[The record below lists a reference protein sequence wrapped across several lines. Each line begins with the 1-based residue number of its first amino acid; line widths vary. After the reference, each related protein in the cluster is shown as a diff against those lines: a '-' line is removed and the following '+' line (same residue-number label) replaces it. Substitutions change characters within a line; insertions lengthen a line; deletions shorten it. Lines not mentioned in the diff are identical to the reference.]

1 MPAKIVETNPRAFNR
16 IDMDPITL
24 DIIENAMLTTRYEMD
39 AVLFRTAMSPGIREQ
54 HDEFPMIANLE
65 GKMVVGQFGSFI
77 HGFKE
82 AYDGTIE
89 EGDMFLTTDPY
100 TCNGAVS
107 HINDWLMLR
116 PIFKDGRLIA
126 YAAMFGHMT
135 DVGGKVPGSLPTDA
149 RDIFEEGI
157 RVPPTKIYK
166 NDELQEDVLN
176 LIMHNCRLP
185 HWNRSDFNALVA
197 AIRTAEKRVIELSE
211 RFGDDVFYSALDE
224 LLERNKRAMA
234 TLIKTTV
241 PTEKQ
246 YFEDYVCDDGL
257 GMGPYKIK
265 CSMWREGSKVK
276 FDFEG
281 TDPQSISS
289 INFYL
294 NEEMFKMFCGVY
306 MIMVFDPQ
314 IMFNDGFYDLMEV
327 NIPEGTLLKPKAP
340 AALSCR
346 THALG
351 RIFDVL
357 GGLLGKGNPD
367 FLCGA
372 GFSDSPHFMYSG
384 YDKNGEWY
392 QLYSIGFGGIPGK
405 PFGDGPDGHSLWP
418 SFTNVP
424 NEFLESYFPLRIEV
438 YETIPDS
445 GGPGFHRGGNG
456 LSMGYRFLEPGEI
469 SIHDDRWLTYPWGV
483 NGGHP
488 GERSEKILHRADGT
502 VEKLPSKCDRIV
514 VKENDLLYFNTWG
527 GGGCGD
533 PLQRPAE
540 RVAFDVEA
548 GLVTKKGARRYGVVL
563 DANGVVNEKR
573 TEALRKKMAKAR
585 GKPKM
590 FDFGGPIKELKQRCK
605 RETGLA
611 PPRQPE
617 FQTWVTAS
625 SDAAPAKK
633 TKKKKK
639 KKAAAKK
646 RRKAA

>member
-1 MPAKIVETNPRAFNR
+1 MPAKIVESNPRPFKR
-16 IDMDPITL
+16 IKMDPITL
-24 DIIENAMLTTRYEMD
+24 DIIENAMVNARYEMD

-77 HGFKE
+77 YGFKE
-82 AYDGTIE
+82 AYGGTIE

-100 TCNGAVS
+100 SCNGAIS
-107 HINDWLMLR
+107 HINDWLLLR

-149 RDIFEEGI
+149 REIFEEGI
-157 RVPPTKIYK
+157 RIPPTKIYK
-166 NDELQEDVLN
+166 NDELQEDILDI
-176 LIMHNCRLP
+176 IMHNCRLP

-224 LLERNKRAMA
+224 LLERNKRAMGK
-234 TLIKTTV
+234 LIKTTV
-241 PTEKQ
+241 PETKQ
-246 YFEDYVCDDGL
+246 HFEDYVCDDGL

-265 CSMWREGSKVK
+265 CSMWREGSKVI

-327 NIPEGTLLKPKAP
+327 RIPYGTLLKPREP

-357 GGLLGKGNPD
+357 GGLLGQGAPE

-445 GGPGFHRGGNG
+445 GGPGLHRGGNG
-456 LSMGYRFLEPGEI
+456 LSMGYRVLEDGEI

-483 NGGHP
+483 TGGLP
-488 GERSEKILHRADGT
+488 GRRSEKILHRADGT
-502 VEKLPSKCDRIV
+502 VENLPSKCDRIV

-540 RVAFDVEA
+540 RVAFDVKA
-548 GLVTKKGARRYGVVL
+548 GLVTVEGARRYGVVL
-563 DANGVVNEKR
+563 DENMVVDEKK
-573 TEALRKKMAKAR
+573 TSALRSRMAKKR
-585 GKPKM
+585 GKPPI
-590 FDFGGPIKELKQRCK
+590 FDFGGSVDELKSRCK
-605 RETGLA
+605 RETGHE

-617 FQTWVTAS
+617 FQSWAMQALEKPS
-625 SDAAPAKK
+625 KGKK
-633 TKKKKK
+633 GKSR
-639 KKAAAKK
+639 KKAAA
-646 RRKAA
+646 